1 MKKKIIL
8 IVILSLSL
16 ILNVYF
22 GISNY
27 MKSTYIPDEND
38 LDILAEMTKMVID
51 SEQYQE
57 IASQETVFA
66 IEQGVSRF
74 NVSDPSSIYHYE
86 IEVQTDKEAYI
97 FTCTD
102 EKCTGVSNEGWTY
115 SRFSDSEPILPL
127 ENK

>member
-8 IVILSLSL
+8 IIILSLSL

-22 GISNY
+22 GVSNY
-27 MKSTYIPDEND
+27 IKSTYIPDVDD
-38 LDILAEMTKMVID
+38 LEVLAEMTKMVID

-57 IASQETVFA
+57 IASQETVQA

-74 NVSDPSSIYHYE
+74 NASDPSSIYHYE
-86 IEVQTDKEAYI
+86 INVQTNKETYI

-102 EKCTGVSNEGWTY
+102 EKCTNVRNEGWTY
-115 SRFSDSEPILPL
+115 SRFRDSYPILPL
-127 ENK
+127 KK

>member
-1 MKKKIIL
+1 MKKKIIF

-57 IASQETVFA
+57 IASQETVYA

-86 IEVQTDKEAYI
+86 IEVQTDKETYI
-97 FTCTD
+97 FTCKD
-102 EKCTGVSNEGWTY
+102 EKCTSVSNEGWTY
-115 SRFSDSEPILPL
+115 SRFSDTEPILPL
-127 ENK
+127 KK